1 MPPKAKF
8 TREQITEA
16 ALQLVRDRGV
26 GALTAR
32 GLAEK
37 LECSPRP
44 IFTVFQN
51 MEEVREAAAAEAR
64 AVYAEYAARGLE
76 DPQPFKGVGTQ
87 YILFALRE
95 PRLFQL
101 LFMQPRNSV
110 SQEAGTLSGV
120 LSMLDDCYGKILLSI
135 ERSYGIDEVSAMK
148 LYHHLWIYCHGIA
161 ALCATRM
168 CRFTGREISVML
180 SEVVNSLL
188 TQLKPAE

>member
-16 ALQLVRDRGV
+16 AFQLVRDRGV
-26 GALTAR
+26 DALTAR

-51 MEEVREAAAAEAR
+51 MEEVREAAALSAK

-95 PRLFQL
+95 PKLFQL
-101 LFMQPRNSV
+101 LFMRSPSQ
-110 SQEAGTLSGV
+110 QEATTISGV
-120 LSMLDDCYGKILLSI
+120 LSMLDDSYGKILLSI
-135 ERSYGIDEVSAMK
+135 ERIYGIDEVSAMK

-161 ALCATRM
+161 SLCATRM

-180 SEVVNSLL
+180 NEVVNSLL
-188 TQLKPAE
+188 SQLKPGE

>member
-26 GALTAR
+26 DALTAR

-51 MEEVREAAAAEAR
+51 MEEVREAAAVEAK

-120 LSMLDDCYGKILLSI
+120 LSMLDDSYGKILLSI
-135 ERSYGIDEVSAMK
+135 ERIYGIDEVSAM
-148 LYHHLWIYCHGIA
+148 
-161 ALCATRM
+161 
-168 CRFTGREISVML
+168 
-180 SEVVNSLL
+180 
-188 TQLKPAE
+188 